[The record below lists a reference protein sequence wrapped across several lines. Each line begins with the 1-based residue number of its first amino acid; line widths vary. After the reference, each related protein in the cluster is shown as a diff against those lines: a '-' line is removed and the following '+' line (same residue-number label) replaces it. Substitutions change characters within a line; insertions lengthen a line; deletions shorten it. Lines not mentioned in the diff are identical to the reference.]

1 MKSSLHLSTKL
12 MFLLILSL
20 VLSAYSVTAQPLPT
34 SEVGQTVPPQPSV
47 MPETAA
53 ADATPASPAELA
65 TAASS
70 MQHEE
75 MQDQVVALVMST
87 TDLRATLYQLLGE
100 HVLLAASATE
110 EALRARSADFEA
122 AAIALDLNSEEIAA
136 AIGLVYGAEAGEA
149 FLPLWRTH
157 IGFFVDYTNAVAVG
171 DEEARQQALDDLD
184 EYAVDFAAFLNS
196 ANPNINP
203 DVIVANLSMHV
214 ETLTRVIDAQATVT
228 PQQTGDQQ
236 EAFMALHEAYAH
248 MDSTAAYL
256 AGAIHTQFPDQFP
269 GQADSAAAG
278 LRSTLTG
285 LLGEHAY
292 LLSRAAKATVTANG
306 IEFEAAAGLLE
317 ENSQQIAAAI
327 GSIYGEE
334 AGEAF
339 LPLWR
344 THIGFFLNYA
354 LATMAGDTA
363 GQATERAR
371 LEEYTVDFAAFLNAA
386 NPDLPLDAVADL
398 IASHA
403 ETTLAVIDA
412 TMTEPGDFYIS
423 LREAYGHMSM
433 IADPLADAIVAQFP
447 EMFGDESMGAAGEPM
462 AMEGAMEGAT
472 EAAGDETEASSDTVM
487 VDIQTFIF
495 NPDPLEIPIGATVIW
510 INRDGVQHTA
520 TAGTPE
526 NPSGY
531 FDSGFL
537 NQGESFRFTFDEA
550 GVFEYFCQRH
560 PSMRGQIIVS

>member
-1 MKSSLHLSTKL
+1 MKRFPHLSAKL
-12 MFLLILSL
+12 ILLLILSL
-20 VLSAYSVTAQPLPT
+20 VLSAYPVTAQPFPT
-34 SEVGQTVPPQPSV
+34 SEVGQI
-47 MPETAA
+47 
-53 ADATPASPAELA
+53 ELA
-65 TAASS
+65 TAEPS

-75 MQDQVVALVMST
+75 MQDQGVAPVMSAPN
-87 TDLRATLYQLLGE
+87 LRATLYQLLGE

-136 AIGLVYGAEAGEA
+136 AIGLVYGVEAGEA

-171 DEEARQQALDDLD
+171 DEDGRQQALNDLN
-184 EYAVDFAAFLNS
+184 EYSVEFAAFLNS
-196 ANPNINP
+196 ANPNIDP

-214 ETLTRVIDAQATVT
+214 ETLIRVIGAQATVT

-256 AGAIHTQFPDQFP
+256 AGAIHTQFPQQFP
-269 GQADSAAAG
+269 GRADSAAAG
-278 LRSTLTG
+278 LRAALTG

-327 GSIYGEE
+327 GSVYGEE

-354 LATMAGDTA
+354 LATMAGDTS
-363 GQATERAR
+363 GQAAERAH
-371 LEEYTVDFAAFLNAA
+371 LEEYAVDFAAFLNAA

-412 TMTEPGDFYIS
+412 TMTEPGDFYIA
-423 LREAYGHMSM
+423 LRDAYGHMSM
-433 IADPLADAIVAQFP
+433 IAHPLADAIVAQFP
-447 EMFGDESMGAAGEPM
+447 EMFGDESMQAAMEPM
-462 AMEGAMEGAT
+462 AMAGAMEGAMEEAT
-472 EAAGDETEASSDTVM
+472 ESAGDETESSSDTVM

-510 INRDGVQHTA
+510 TNRDGVPHTA
-520 TAGTPE
+520 TAGTSE

>member
-1 MKSSLHLSTKL
+1 MKTFPYLSSK
-12 MFLLILSL
+12 FLCVLILSL
-20 VLSAYSVTAQPLPT
+20 VLSTYP
-34 SEVGQTVPPQPSV
+34 
-47 MPETAA
+47 
-53 ADATPASPAELA
+53 PASPADLA

-70 MQHEE
+70 MQNEG
-75 MQDQVVALVMST
+75 MQDQVVAPVMST
-87 TDLRATLYQLLGE
+87 TDLRVALYQLLGE

-110 EALRARSADFEA
+110 EALRGRSADFEA

-136 AIGLVYGAEAGEA
+136 AIGLVYGVEAGEA

-171 DEEARQQALDDLD
+171 DEDGRQQALNDLN

-214 ETLTRVIDAQATVT
+214 ETLVRVIDAQATDT

-236 EAFMALHEAYAH
+236 EAFMALQEAYAH

-256 AGAIHTQFPDQFP
+256 AGAIHTQFPQQFP
-269 GQADSAAAG
+269 GEADSAAAG
-278 LRSTLTG
+278 LHAALTG
-285 LLGEHAY
+285 LLGEHSY
-292 LLSRAAKATVTANG
+292 LLARAAKATVTSNV

-317 ENSQQIAAAI
+317 ANSQQIAAAI
-327 GSIYGEE
+327 GSIYGEA

-339 LPLWR
+339 LSLWR
-344 THIGFFLNYA
+344 THISFFLNYA
-354 LATMAGDTA
+354 LATKAGDMN

-371 LEEYTVDFAAFLNAA
+371 LEEYAVDFAAFLNSA
-386 NPDLPLDAVADL
+386 NPNLPVDAVTDL
-398 IASHA
+398 VASHA

-412 TMTEPGDFYIS
+412 TVTEPGDFYTA

-433 IADPLADAIVAQFP
+433 IAHPLADAIVAQFP
-447 EMFGDESMGAAGEPM
+447 EVFGDESMETEGEPM
-462 AMEGAMEGAT
+462 AMEGAT
-472 EAAGDETEASSDTVM
+472 EIVGDETEASSDTVM

-495 NPDPLEIPIGATVIW
+495 NPDPLEIPIGTTVIW
-510 INRDGVQHTA
+510 TNRDGVQHTA
-520 TAGTPE
+520 TSGTSE

-537 NQGESFRFTFDEA
+537 NQGESFSFTFDEA
-550 GVFEYFCQRH
+550 GTFEYFCQRH